1 MRTKFKVK
9 LSILMSTLILM
20 MILSSQ
26 VTSAAESE
34 TPVNL
39 IPVMTSNTAPSG
51 IASASSVWSANN
63 HQPFQVFDGKDSDY
77 GWSTVGGTLTG
88 WIAYEFDKPTTVNKY
103 TLKPRNNDI
112 DFSTEAAKDWTFE
125 GWDGAN
131 WVVLDTRADI
141 TGWVKKVSKEF
152 TFTNDTA
159 YKKYRLNITKN
170 NGNTSFV
177 TLGEMQ
183 MFYIPTKVVTPEPT
197 PTPTPEPT
205 PTPQPSGDRAILVI
219 TMDTGLEKEFDLSM
233 SEVEAFISWYENKQA
248 GSGKATYAI
257 DKHDNNKGPFSSRKD
272 YVIFNKV
279 LTFEV
284 SEYSAS

>member
-1 MRTKFKVK
+1 MKTRFNVK
-9 LSILMSTLILM
+9 LSALVSMLVLF

-51 IASASSVWSANN
+51 IASASSIWSAAN
-63 HQPFQVFDGKDSDY
+63 HQPFQVFDGKDTDY
-77 GWSTVGGTLTG
+77 GWSTAAGQLTG
-88 WIAYEFDKPTTVNKY
+88 WIAYEFDKPVAVNKY
-103 TLKPRNNDI
+103 TLKPRNNDT
-112 DFSTEAAKDWTFE
+112 DFSTEAAKAWTFE

-152 TFTNDTA
+152 TFTNDIA

-170 NGNTSFV
+170 NGNTSYV

-205 PTPQPSGDRAILVI
+205 PTPQPSGDRAILVV

-257 DKHDNNKGPFSSRKD
+257 DKHSNNKGPFSSRKD